1 MLGRSQQSSGNM
13 SQSQTQRSRGRP
25 PQQPVVDDDESQSGE
40 EDAEELNDYGRD
52 LQTQQPAEERRR
64 VREGYRDLLAET
76 EANRN
81 DMTTEALMNTIQK
94 ANSFFG
100 SVCATHEATLDSKL
114 LIVASDIGVQKAHR
128 MRLDGGSFAIDD
140 WIGKLT
146 VKMNGQEGEE
156 GDDEGANLDW
166 HALGKLATRCLSR
179 VPTID
184 FMLGPLAIEPKQ
196 RTQNRRVEKLVK
208 NKEDLQKPQQLKEG
222 DFEKQQNETTELVME
237 IARCL
242 YRVGRIPFFK
252 FIINP
257 ESFGQTVENLF
268 YLSFLIRDGKVQ
280 INEDDEYDDLMLGT
294 LWRMMRKSRGTRSPL
309 LLATFA
315 EPAVPPNPSDY
326 DDNQIKRY
334 QAVIDIDQQMWR
346 DLIDAYKITETCIPT
361 RRPTT
366 FATAAN
372 KWYS

>member
-25 PQQPVVDDDESQSGE
+25 PQQPVDDDESQSGE
-40 EDAEELNDYGRD
+40 EDAEELEDYGRD

-280 INEDDEYDDLMLGT
+280 INEEDEYDDLML
-294 LWRMMRKSRGTRSPL
+294 
-309 LLATFA
+309 

-334 QAVIDIDQQMWR
+334 QAVIDIDQQTWR
-346 DLIDAYKITETCIPT
+346 DLIDAYEITETCIPT
-361 RRPTT
+361 RRPTS